1 MPPRKDGERRMN
13 GIAGRSGGNRLCGTY
28 DTTEYDGGPI
38 KPKGMSQE
46 QVLAWDE
53 ILGRLPQEAL
63 RKSDSYLLFELSG
76 YVVASRKIMEQW
88 LLDPADPDLAKVKNQ
103 ITQKLQ
109 SLSGLFGLSP
119 ADRKRIQIATP
130 KQEEDELSE
139 FT

>member
-1 MPPRKDGERRMN
+1 MN
-13 GIAGRSGGNRLCGTY
+13 GISGRSGGGRLHGQF
-28 DTTEYDGGPI
+28 DPSDYDGGPE
-38 KPKGMSQE
+38 KCKGMSELQSDT
-46 QVLAWDE
+46 WDE
-53 ILGRLPQEAL
+53 IIERLPQEAL
-63 RKSDSYLLFELSG
+63 RKCDSYLLFELSG

-88 LLDPADPDLAKVKNQ
+88 LLDPADPDIARIKNQ

-130 KQEEDELSE
+130 KEEEDELSE

>member
-1 MPPRKDGERRMN
+1 MN

-28 DTTEYDGGPI
+28 DTSDYDGGPV
-38 KPKGMSQE
+38 KSKGMSEE
-46 QVLAWDE
+46 QSAAWDE
-53 ILGRLPQEAL
+53 IVGRLPQEAL
-63 RKSDSYLLFELSG
+63 RRCDSYLLFELSG

-88 LLDPADPDLAKVKNQ
+88 LLDPADPGIAKVKNQ

-130 KQEEDELSE
+130 KEEEDELSE